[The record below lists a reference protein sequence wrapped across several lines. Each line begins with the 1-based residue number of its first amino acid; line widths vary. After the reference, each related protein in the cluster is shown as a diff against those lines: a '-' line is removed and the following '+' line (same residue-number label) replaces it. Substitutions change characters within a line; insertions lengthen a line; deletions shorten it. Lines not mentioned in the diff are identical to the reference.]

1 LRTQFIE
8 ARAQYPEVRNRKSN
22 SGTDN
27 QVKQPRLGT
36 CQVPANEGSDNRQN
50 DSHDWGH
57 QLPFM
62 GLSLNLRLAWQ
73 DKRGMSDPP
82 NKGLRIPARE
92 TRLASRLHRLWPWPA
107 EDFFG
112 VPGALTNAF

>member
-1 LRTQFIE
+1 VRAPKLRGQPGNLRAQFIE
-8 ARAQYPEVRNRKSN
+8 ARAQYSEVRNRKPN

-57 QLPFM
+57 QLPSM
-62 GLSLNLRLAWQ
+62 GLCLNARLPALQ

-82 NKGLRIPARE
+82 N
-92 TRLASRLHRLWPWPA
+92 
-107 EDFFG
+107 
-112 VPGALTNAF
+112 